1 MNVIYQMCF
10 TLQQILSCWWNWP
23 ARPPDEVW
31 NKMRIAE
38 DVGLQQILVDFKL
51 LAWHVYEQ
59 GRGLVEMRLV
69 ENHLS
74 CQQWYIPQIL
84 SQNPGLYH
92 LPSSQPNG
100 SYHPTLMIIATK
112 VFCKPLCIS
121 FPMAFV
127 LGFRPIQMNLKN
139 TQLGR
144 WIRLDFWTEKNSIQ
158 CSFFLFLFSY
168 LPESSWESLL
178 TFIWFRR
185 RLQYEKFLQLWSS

>member
-1 MNVIYQMCF
+1 MLFIKCVSPFSKYCPAGGIGQQGHQMRYEIKC
-10 TLQQILSCWWNWP
+10 
-23 ARPPDEVW
+23 
-31 NKMRIAE
+31 
-38 DVGLQQILVDFKL
+38 GLQKTLGYNKFQWINFKL

-100 SYHPTLMIIATK
+100 SYHPTPMIIATK

-127 LGFRPIQMNLKN
+127 LGFRPIQVNLKN

-144 WIRLDFWTEKNSIQ
+144 WIRLDFWTEKISIQ